1 MIAHDSDLYDG
12 AATAS
17 LTIDQTCQFTGE
29 LLGHVDGAMVE
40 VAQAPHTLQEH
51 GQGFVSS
58 LKMERKILRRFRFFI
73 YV

>member
-29 LLGHVDGAMVE
+29 LLGHVDGAMVQM
-40 VAQAPHTLQEH
+40 ARNKLLTLFKSRAR
-51 GQGFVSS
+51 GSF
-58 LKMERKILRRFRFFI
+58 LL
-73 YV
+73 